1 MAQIQPVSLVY
12 TGPDGRAASF
22 YGWWADM
29 EFGPSLLAVLAVPRQ
44 GSVTVTYHPP
54 LRVADFAD
62 RKVLAAA
69 AEAAVRGG
77 FSAAAR

>member
-1 MAQIQPVSLVY
+1 
-12 TGPDGRAASF
+12 
-22 YGWWADM
+22 M